1 MSLSGASVS
10 SEGSLGK
17 RTISDI
23 RCESCPI
30 CLDEMSSKLTVT
42 TVCLHTFCYD
52 CLNRHMSNCRARDV
66 NQNCPYCRTELFARS
81 DAEETRGRALSLSDL
96 VSLDGE
102 LDEDVPFTPPPLQD
116 PGSGSRVL
124 PVLDLTQGRGH
135 ISGGE
140 DGDIIDLDDMPS
152 LVNIWNDNDDVDA
165 DALEALV
172 ASRPSIYEM
181 SFSNVISNELFT
193 YDENEISNNNI
204 NILSNLDLREDMD
217 MDMDMETDEILEN
230 LDNQAVEA
238 VEAVEDM
245 NSARGINNRD
255 TTLLHNGRE
264 GLGNVPTELLIASL
278 REYRTNV
285 YTYMNNHQRM
295 NNNQTHILSEL
306 LKYINTLE
314 QIAQYCR
321 LMRGYAGGTM
331 I

>member
-52 CLNRHMSNCRARDV
+52 CLNRHMSNCRAREA
-66 NQNCPYCRTELFARS
+66 NQMCPYCRTELFARS

-96 VSLDGE
+96 VSHDGE
-102 LDEDVPFTPPPLQD
+102 WDEEVPFTPPRLQD
-116 PGSGSRVL
+116 PGSRVL

-135 ISGGE
+135 ISGAE

-217 MDMDMETDEILEN
+217 METDEILEN
-230 LDNQAVEA
+230 LDNQA

-264 GLGNVPTELLIASL
+264 GLGNVSTELLLASL

-321 LMRGYAGGTM
+321 LMRGYARGTM

>member
-1 MSLSGASVS
+1 
-10 SEGSLGK
+10 
-17 RTISDI
+17 
-23 RCESCPI
+23 
-30 CLDEMSSKLTVT
+30 
-42 TVCLHTFCYD
+42 
-52 CLNRHMSNCRARDV
+52 MSNCRAREV

-102 LDEDVPFTPPPLQD
+102 LDEEVPFTPPRLQD
-116 PGSGSRVL
+116 PGSRVL

-135 ISGGE
+135 ISGAE
-140 DGDIIDLDDMPS
+140 DGDIIDLDDIPS
-152 LVNIWNDNDDVDA
+152 LANIWNDDMMDDMMDA

-181 SFSNVISNELFT
+181 SFSNVISNELFA

-204 NILSNLDLREDMD
+204 NILSNLDLRED

-264 GLGNVPTELLIASL
+264 GLGNVSTELLLASL

-321 LMRGYAGGTM
+321 LMRGYARGTM

>member
-52 CLNRHMSNCRARDV
+52 CLNRHMSNCRAREA
-66 NQNCPYCRTELFARS
+66 NQICPYCRTELFARS

-102 LDEDVPFTPPPLQD
+102 WDEEVPFTPPRLQD
-116 PGSGSRVL
+116 PGSRVL

-135 ISGGE
+135 ISGAE
-140 DGDIIDLDDMPS
+140 DGDIIDLDDIPS
-152 LVNIWNDNDDVDA
+152 LVNIWNDNDADD
-165 DALEALV
+165 DALDALV

-217 MDMDMETDEILEN
+217 MDMETDEILEN
-230 LDNQAVEA
+230 LDNQA

-295 NNNQTHILSEL
+295 NNNQTHILREL

>member
-1 MSLSGASVS
+1 
-10 SEGSLGK
+10 
-17 RTISDI
+17 
-23 RCESCPI
+23 
-30 CLDEMSSKLTVT
+30 
-42 TVCLHTFCYD
+42 
-52 CLNRHMSNCRARDV
+52 MSNCRAREA
-66 NQNCPYCRTELFARS
+66 NQICPYCRTELFARS
-81 DAEETRGRALSLSDL
+81 DAEETRGSALSLSDL

-102 LDEDVPFTPPPLQD
+102 LDEEVPFTPPRLQD

-135 ISGGE
+135 ISGAE
-140 DGDIIDLDDMPS
+140 DGDIIDLDDIPS
-152 LVNIWNDNDDVDA
+152 LANIWNDNDDVDA

-181 SFSNVISNELFT
+181 SFSNVISNELFV
-193 YDENEISNNNI
+193 YDEN
-204 NILSNLDLREDMD
+204 
-217 MDMDMETDEILEN
+217 EILEN
-230 LDNQAVEA
+230 LDNQ
-238 VEAVEDM
+238 AVEDM

-264 GLGNVPTELLIASL
+264 GLGNVSTELLLASL

>member
-52 CLNRHMSNCRARDV
+52 CLNRHMSNCRAREA
-66 NQNCPYCRTELFARS
+66 NQICPYCRTELFARS

-102 LDEDVPFTPPPLQD
+102 LDEEVPFTPPRLQD

-135 ISGGE
+135 ISGAE
-140 DGDIIDLDDMPS
+140 DGDIIDLDDIPS

-181 SFSNVISNELFT
+181 SFSNVISNELFV
-193 YDENEISNNNI
+193 YDEN
-204 NILSNLDLREDMD
+204 
-217 MDMDMETDEILEN
+217 EILEN
-230 LDNQAVEA
+230 LDNQ
-238 VEAVEDM
+238 AVEDM

-264 GLGNVPTELLIASL
+264 GLGNVSTELLLASL

>member
-17 RTISDI
+17 RTITDI

-52 CLNRHMSNCRARDV
+52 CLNRHMSNCRAREV

-81 DAEETRGRALSLSDL
+81 DAEETRGSALSLSDL

-102 LDEDVPFTPPPLQD
+102 WDEEVVPFTPPRLQD
-116 PGSGSRVL
+116 PGSRVL

-135 ISGGE
+135 ISGAE
-140 DGDIIDLDDMPS
+140 DGDIIDLDDIPS
-152 LVNIWNDNDDVDA
+152 LVNIWNDNDADD
-165 DALEALV
+165 DALDALV

-181 SFSNVISNELFT
+181 SFSNVISNELFA

-217 MDMDMETDEILEN
+217 MDMETDEILEN
-230 LDNQAVEA
+230 LDNQA

>member
-52 CLNRHMSNCRARDV
+52 CLNRHMSNCRAREA
-66 NQNCPYCRTELFARS
+66 NQICPYCRTELFARS
-81 DAEETRGRALSLSDL
+81 DAEETRGSALSLSDL

-102 LDEDVPFTPPPLQD
+102 LDEEVPFTPPRLQD

-135 ISGGE
+135 ISGAE
-140 DGDIIDLDDMPS
+140 DGDIIDLDDIPS

-181 SFSNVISNELFT
+181 SFSNVISNELFV
-193 YDENEISNNNI
+193 YDEN
-204 NILSNLDLREDMD
+204 
-217 MDMDMETDEILEN
+217 EILEN
-230 LDNQAVEA
+230 LDNQ
-238 VEAVEDM
+238 AVEDM

-264 GLGNVPTELLIASL
+264 GLGNVSTELLLASL

>member
-52 CLNRHMSNCRARDV
+52 CLNRHMSNCRAREV

-81 DAEETRGRALSLSDL
+81 DAEETRGSALSLSDL
-96 VSLDGE
+96 VSHDGE
-102 LDEDVPFTPPPLQD
+102 WDEEVPFTPPAHSSQLW
-116 PGSGSRVL
+116 SRVL

-135 ISGGE
+135 ISGAE

-152 LVNIWNDNDDVDA
+152 LVNIWNDNDDDDMMDA

-181 SFSNVISNELFT
+181 SFSNVISNELFA

-217 MDMDMETDEILEN
+217 METDEILEN
-230 LDNQAVEA
+230 LDNQA

-264 GLGNVPTELLIASL
+264 GLGNVSTELLLASL
-278 REYRTNV
+278 REYRTKV

>member
-1 MSLSGASVS
+1 M
-10 SEGSLGK
+10 
-17 RTISDI
+17 
-23 RCESCPI
+23 
-30 CLDEMSSKLTVT
+30 
-42 TVCLHTFCYD
+42 
-52 CLNRHMSNCRARDV
+52 
-66 NQNCPYCRTELFARS
+66 
-81 DAEETRGRALSLSDL
+81 
-96 VSLDGE
+96 
-102 LDEDVPFTPPPLQD
+102 
-116 PGSGSRVL
+116 
-124 PVLDLTQGRGH
+124 
-135 ISGGE
+135 
-140 DGDIIDLDDMPS
+140 
-152 LVNIWNDNDDVDA
+152 DA

-181 SFSNVISNELFT
+181 SFSNVISNELFV
-193 YDENEISNNNI
+193 YDEN
-204 NILSNLDLREDMD
+204 
-217 MDMDMETDEILEN
+217 EILEN
-230 LDNQAVEA
+230 LDNQ
-238 VEAVEDM
+238 AVEDM

-264 GLGNVPTELLIASL
+264 GLGNVSTELLLASL